1 MLLNDGAE
9 VGRVNGVDPVKLSE
23 LTQKLAQKDDSD
35 FEPSG
40 PANQETLN
48 ETLHRLTH
56 KSGIVLF
63 MKGIP
68 ADPKCKFSRAT
79 MELLTNVQSDIL
91 ENKTFE

>member
-1 MLLNDGAE
+1 M
-9 VGRVNGVDPVKLSE
+9 
-23 LTQKLAQKDDSD
+23 TQKLAQKGSED

-40 PANQETLN
+40 PVDTETLN
-48 ETLHRLTH
+48 EKLHRLTH

-79 MELLTNVQSDIL
+79 MELLKNVQSDIL
-91 ENKTFE
+91 DNENLE